1 MTGKGTG
8 VGLLS
13 LGLML
18 ACCVAPLRAEDKGQ
32 AKLDEAISLKLEAN
46 TPAELTKVIELCEEA
61 LEQGLDEGNTAVA
74 KQFLAASALQ
84 KAKLVV
90 QQLPRLAANAAQL
103 RRLKSEL
110 TADLD
115 KALEN
120 DPSLSEAHMLAAQ
133 VSMLPP
139 TDSAAAMKHVNKAI
153 ELLKD
158 SPVDQSS
165 AYMLR
170 ARLQPETDEQLN
182 DYRLAIEAD
191 PTNMAAWQLRI
202 ALQMSIGKLDEAYED
217 IQKLLDNDEG
227 NEFAIQAAFE
237 TLLKLKKYDDLVKL
251 LDKQIEAKP
260 EEGVYYRLRATV
272 LVVKAAEKNDK
283 SLLEKARPDLD
294 KAIELNSRD
303 SQALILRSQV
313 LFDLGEIDK
322 ARRDIGDA
330 LLLDP
335 NAIDGVFMR
344 AAIAAREKRYADA
357 IADMELLVRA
367 FPTRESYVRQLAGY
381 YQLDD
386 RPRLAIRLLD
396 EVLKTKKDSWRSLR
410 MRGDARLSVGEHAEA
425 IGDYE
430 QALAVIDKLTG
441 KADAKPKDDAKEDD
455 KDNES
460 AKDKESGKDEDAES
474 DEADD
479 SEVPKEEHAGV
490 LNNLAWVLAT
500 SPKEDVRDG
509 KRAIKLATKACEL
522 TEFKEAHILSTLAA
536 AYAESGDFE
545 KAREWSGKAVA
556 LGEKEENEQLEQLKK
571 ELENYKEN
579 KPWREEQKTEENKKQ
594 RVKGETIET

>member
-441 KADAKPKDDAKEDD
+441 KADAKPKDEGKEDD
-455 KDNES
+455 KDKES

>member
-1 MTGKGTG
+1 MLGQRPVMGF
-8 VGLLS
+8 LS
-13 LGLML
+13 LGLL
-18 ACCVAPLRAEDKGQ
+18 ALCCLSPVRAEDKGQ
-32 AKLDEAISLKLEAN
+32 AKLDEAITLKLDAN
-46 TPAELTKVIELCEEA
+46 TAAKLAKVIELCEAA
-61 LEQGLDEGNTAVA
+61 LQEGLDEANTSVA

-90 QQLPRLAANAAQL
+90 QQLPRLASNAAQL
-103 RRLKSEL
+103 RRLKAEL
-110 TADLD
+110 AADLE
-115 KALEN
+115 KAIAN
-120 DPSLSEAHMLAAQ
+120 DSSLSEAHILAAQ
-133 VSMLPP
+133 VSMLQPS
-139 TDSAAAMKHVNKAI
+139 DSAAAMNHVNKAI

-182 DYRLAIEAD
+182 DYRLATETD

-202 ALQMSIGKLDEAYED
+202 ALQMSIGKLDEAYKD
-217 IQKLLDNDEG
+217 IQKLLANDDG

-237 TLLKLKKYDDLVKL
+237 TLLKLKKYDDLIGL
-251 LDKQIEAKP
+251 LDKQIESKP
-260 EEGVYYRLRATV
+260 KEGVYYRLRGTV
-272 LVVKAAEKNDK
+272 MVVKAAEKDDK
-283 SLLEKARPDLD
+283 SLLAKARPDLD

-381 YQLDD
+381 YQLDE

-396 EVLKTKKDSWRSLR
+396 ELLKTKKDSWRILR

-425 IGDYE
+425 IEDYQ
-430 QALAVIDKLTG
+430 QAISIVEKPSD
-441 KADAKPKDDAKEDD
+441 KPKKKEG
-455 KDNES
+455 ES
-460 AKDKESGKDEDAES
+460 EDESDQDAES
-474 DEADD
+474 DEV
-479 SEVPKEEHAGV
+479 ETPREEHAGL

-500 SPKEDVRDG
+500 SPKDEVRDG
-509 KRAIKLATKACEL
+509 KRSVDLATKACDL
-522 TEFKEAHILSTLAA
+522 TEYKEAHILSTLAA

-545 KAREWSGKAVA
+545 KAREWSQKAVS
-556 LGEKEENEQLEQLKK
+556 LGAEAENEQLDQLKK

-579 KPWREEQKTEENKKQ
+579 KPWREEQKIQENKKQ
-594 RVKGETIET
+594 RAKSETIET